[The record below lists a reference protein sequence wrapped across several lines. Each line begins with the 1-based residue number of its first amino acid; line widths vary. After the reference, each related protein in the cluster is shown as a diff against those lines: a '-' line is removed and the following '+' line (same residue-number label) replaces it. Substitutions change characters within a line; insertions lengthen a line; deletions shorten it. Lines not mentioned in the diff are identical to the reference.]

1 MKRRGIVIT
10 LGSVLLLCAG
20 LMLLGGYA
28 LGRFFHK
35 ADGSHAVS
43 FVSQGPTIQK
53 LQELGELVSLKVT
66 IADVLEGSDRSW
78 LGDITGVWL
87 VKGEALLAV
96 DMRKAR
102 FLQRDEQARTA
113 ILRLPQPH
121 VLSARVDHARTR
133 TYKVRAGWLRSG
145 EATDA
150 LRDQAMRQAQQ
161 LIEQAAGQR
170 ENLELARANV
180 KKILD
185 QLFDGLGWTVQV
197 EWE

>member
-35 ADGSHAVS
+35 ASAGHAVS

-53 LQELGELVSLKVT
+53 LEELGELVSLKVT
-66 IADVLEGSDRSW
+66 IADVLEGSDRGW

-96 DMRKAR
+96 DMRQAR

-170 ENLELARANV
+170 ENLELARTNV
-180 KKILD
+180 KKVLD
-185 QLFDGLGWTVQV
+185 RLFDSLGWTVQV